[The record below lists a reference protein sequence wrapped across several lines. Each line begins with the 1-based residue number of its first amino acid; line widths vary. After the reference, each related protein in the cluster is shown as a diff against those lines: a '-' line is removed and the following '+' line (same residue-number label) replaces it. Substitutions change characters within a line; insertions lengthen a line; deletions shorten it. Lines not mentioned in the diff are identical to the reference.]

1 MGQHRIYIG
10 SFQVDHYTINVYI
23 KLFILGFFG
32 ILKFRAT
39 FIIVLKKFWS
49 NDIYDTY
56 DQLSVIAAKLS
67 TIEISHLL
75 TVCVQENKTE
85 IKEILCLR
93 FIVLDTYVIEF
104 RYQFYEK
111 SNKISKLYL
120 RYFQEKL
127 KRFERVL

>member
-49 NDIYDTY
+49 TDIYDTY